1 MTLGLAPS
9 PVKDFSPEDQDAKS
23 AEVHSQESCDEI
35 QNVSLSEALSNPRRM
50 TPCPSRVNVP
60 TT

>member
-50 TPCPSRVNVP
+50 TPCP
-60 TT
+60 